1 MTAIIHSDAPVD
13 RIGAQVPFRAARRVR
28 SLSDRSI
35 AWLFV
40 TPTIALLLAINIF
53 PLIWMIRLSFTSLN
67 LSMSYLPLRFVGL
80 DNYADVLSDEDV
92 WIRLQTTAQ
101 FVISTVA
108 LQVIVGFGLALLI
121 NRQFR
126 SHSFWTTIIL
136 LPMML
141 SPAVVGNFWT
151 LLLQPQIGPFNY
163 VVGLFTGVAP
173 SSFSMTGEVAL
184 APWTIVLVDTW
195 MWAPYVML
203 ICLAGLRSIPDY
215 IYEAAEVDRASSWR
229 QFWSITL
236 PMAHA
241 VFDARGPVPRHRK
254 LQDVRHGQS
263 LNLRRARLDD
273 GACLDHPEAGRV
285 REVAHGLFLRARH
298 HPVCH
303 RLWRGKYLRQSAQP
317 GEATMTAA
325 AKSTAH
331 SIVEASPRVKAFA
344 AVIVIFYAIVTITP
358 LLWIVATAFKS
369 QSDAIAYP
377 PKVIFQP
384 TLEGYVNLFTVRT
397 RQTPDFIAS
406 LPPATTWYDKLVRK
420 HDMVVAGPSKV
431 VPRFINSL
439 VIGFGS
445 TFLAVLLGA
454 LAAYAFSRF
463 RIPLADDLLFF
474 ILSTRMM
481 PPVAV
486 AIPIYLMYRELN
498 LTDTWTGMILLYTAV
513 NVSLAVWL
521 LKGFIDEIPR
531 EYEEAALVDGYTRLQ
546 ALRKVVLPQAVTG
559 IAATAIF
566 CLIFSWNEYAFA
578 VLLTSGD
585 AQTMPPFIPFIIGE
599 GGQDWP
605 AVAAA
610 TTLFVIP
617 IVLFTIVLRRHLLRG
632 ITFGAVR
639 K

>member
-1 MTAIIHSDAPVD
+1 
-13 RIGAQVPFRAARRVR
+13 
-28 SLSDRSI
+28 
-35 AWLFV
+35 
-40 TPTIALLLAINIF
+40 
-53 PLIWMIRLSFTSLN
+53 
-67 LSMSYLPLRFVGL
+67 
-80 DNYADVLSDEDV
+80 
-92 WIRLQTTAQ
+92 
-101 FVISTVA
+101 
-108 LQVIVGFGLALLI
+108 
-121 NRQFR
+121 
-126 SHSFWTTIIL
+126 
-136 LPMML
+136 
-141 SPAVVGNFWT
+141 
-151 LLLQPQIGPFNY
+151 
-163 VVGLFTGVAP
+163 
-173 SSFSMTGEVAL
+173 
-184 APWTIVLVDTW
+184 
-195 MWAPYVML
+195 
-203 ICLAGLRSIPDY
+203 
-215 IYEAAEVDRASSWR
+215 
-229 QFWSITL
+229 
-236 PMAHA
+236 
-241 VFDARGPVPRHRK
+241 
-254 LQDVRHGQS
+254 
-263 LNLRRARLDD
+263 
-273 GACLDHPEAGRV
+273 
-285 REVAHGLFLRARH
+285 
-298 HPVCH
+298 
-303 RLWRGKYLRQSAQP
+303 
-317 GEATMTAA
+317 MTAA
-325 AKSTAH
+325 ANTTAH
-331 SIVEASPRVKAFA
+331 SIVEASPRVKTVAGA
-344 AVIVIFYAIVTITP
+344 LVIIYAVVAILP
-358 LLWIVATAFKS
+358 LLWIAVTAFKS

-397 RQTPDFIAS
+397 RQTPDFIA
-406 LPPATTWYDKLVRK
+406 KLVRK
-420 HDMVVAGPSKV
+420 HDMVIAGPSKV

-445 TFLAVLLGA
+445 TFLAVLLGT

-486 AIPIYLMYRELN
+486 AIPIYLMYRQLN

-617 IVLFTIVLRRHLLRG
+617 IVLFTILLRKHLLRG